1 MKSLPNNTTPKP
13 LLLPESA
20 AEILGIKE
28 ETLAVWRSTGRYNL
42 PFVKVGRWVR
52 YREEDVL
59 AFIEARTKTQVD

>member
-1 MKSLPNNTTPKP
+1 MKPLPNELPPNP
-13 LLLPESA
+13 LLTPETA
-20 AEILGIKE
+20 AKYLGIKP

-59 AFIEARTKTQVD
+59 AFIESRTQTKID